1 MDTIMWIAS
10 CTKLL
15 TSLAAL
21 QCVERGLL
29 TVDGD
34 ISKIPGMERLGQMPI
49 LTGFAEDGET
59 PKFKDNTAPITL
71 RHLLSHSS
79 GLAYGLFDPDI
90 VKVLNHRKFKTA
102 SMDKGMNG
110 ENFVR
115 PPLCPCSYSQQLT
128 RHSLRK
134 YGKVH

>member
-1 MDTIMWIAS
+1 MWIAS

-34 ISKIPGMERLGQMPI
+34 ISKIPGLEPLRQMKV
-49 LTGFAEDGET
+49 LKGFKEDGET
-59 PKFKDNTAPITL
+59 PILEDSKTSVTL

-79 GLAYGLFDPDI
+79 GLAYGGFDPDV
-90 VKVLNHRKFKTA
+90 VKVITYNQKGKSPVSPDRGMTGEKFV
-102 SMDKGMNG
+102 GP
-110 ENFVR
+110 FH
-115 PPLCPCSYSQQLT
+115 PLPL
-128 RHSLRK
+128 LPK
-134 YGKVH
+134 ANKA

>member
-1 MDTIMWIAS
+1 MWIAS

-34 ISKIPGMERLGQMPI
+34 ISKIPGMERLGQMKV
-49 LTGFAEDGET
+49 LKGFKEDGET
-59 PKFKDNTAPITL
+59 PIFEDNKTPVTL

-79 GLAYGLFDPDI
+79 GLAYGAFDPDV
-90 VKVLNHRKFKTA
+90 VKVVTYNQ
-102 SMDKGMNG
+102 KGKPPVSADQGMTG
-110 ENFVR
+110 ERFVG
-115 PPLCPCSYSQQLT
+115 PFHPL
-128 RHSLRK
+128 SLLSK
-134 YGKVH
+134 ANKA

>member
-1 MDTIMWIAS
+1 MWIAS

-34 ISKIPGMERLGQMPI
+34 FSKVPGMEPLGQMKV
-49 LTGFAEDGET
+49 LKGFKEDGET
-59 PKFKDNTAPITL
+59 PILEDRKTPVTL

-79 GLAYGLFDPDI
+79 GLAYGGFDPDV
-90 VKVLNHRKFKTA
+90 VKVTTYNQKGKAPVSPDQGMTGEKFVGTLHPLPLLSNANTA
-102 SMDKGMNG
+102 
-110 ENFVR
+110 
-115 PPLCPCSYSQQLT
+115 
-128 RHSLRK
+128 
-134 YGKVH
+134 

>member
-1 MDTIMWIAS
+1 MWIAS

-29 TVDGD
+29 TPDGD
-34 ISKIPGMERLGQMPI
+34 ISKIPGMERLGQMQI
-49 LTGFAEDGET
+49 LTGFADDGET
-59 PKFKDNTAPITL
+59 PKFKDNTTPITL

-79 GLAYGLFDPDI
+79 GLAYGGFDPDV
-90 VKVLNHRKFKTA
+90 VKVLNYRKFPTV
-102 SMDKGMNG
+102 SPEKGMTG

-115 PPLCPCSYSQQLT
+115 PSLPFPLAPIFSN
-128 RHSLRK
+128 
-134 YGKVH
+134 